1 MTTTTP
7 ANTRDTRDTRSPRR
21 TRRRAGA
28 AAMALA
34 AATVTAG
41 ITAPTSAAATAGT
54 ALINGAR
61 VDCVVDHD
69 VQAGPIV
76 AGTTKGKCRKA
87 TGEYT
92 PGGGAYPGVWFIGSV
107 AAPDGNTY
115 TGLVMN
121 RWNLP
126 VR

>member
-1 MTTTTP
+1 MTSTTTTG
-7 ANTRDTRDTRSPRR
+7 NTRNRSPRR
-21 TRRRAGA
+21 GRRLAGT

-76 AGTTKGKCRKA
+76 AGTTKGNCRKA

-92 PGGGAYPGVWFIGSV
+92 PGGGSYPGVWFIGSV

>member
-7 ANTRDTRDTRSPRR
+7 ANTRSPRR

-41 ITAPTSAAATAGT
+41 TTAPTSAAATVGT
-54 ALINGAR
+54 YMAHGTK
-61 VDCVVDHD
+61 VDCIIYHD
-69 VQAGPIV
+69 VRIGPVV
-76 AGTTKGKCRKA
+76 AGTTDGNCRTA

-92 PGGGAYPGVWFIGSV
+92 PGAGTYPGAWFIGSV
-107 AAPDGNTY
+107 AAPDGNVY
-115 TGLVMN
+115 SGLVLN
-121 RWNLP
+121 QWNLP
-126 VR
+126 VH

>member
-1 MTTTTP
+1 MTSTTP
-7 ANTRDTRDTRSPRR
+7 TTGNTGNRSPRR

-41 ITAPTSAAATAGT
+41 ITAPTSAAQATSVVTPTSTYCTIQHDLRFGPLLAGRT
-54 ALINGAR
+54 QGN
-61 VDCVVDHD
+61 
-69 VQAGPIV
+69 
-76 AGTTKGKCRKA
+76 CRQA
-87 TGEYT
+87 TGQYS
-92 PGGGAYPGVWFIGSV
+92 PGTGAYPGAWFIGSV

-115 TGLVMN
+115 SAIVQN